1 MVQASSILVFRTGSA
16 FAFSA
21 SPIWYFSR
29 GGGLFISL
37 PPDPRASPLLL
48 METGRKNSLGF
59 LLIVR
64 FVGNMLRLSWYTPFA
79 FWCLLFCSSGL
90 GSKQEAINHILCV
103 VCGSLVHRVTD
114 ATMPLDLQNWSLRW
128 GLAHQWVGQQLP
140 IGPFPS
146 LHRPADGCLPRAP
159 NSSVPLWEIQIVCR
173 LEAATQELRRFFPFR
188 QDEAAG
194 VVYILFCV
202 PIAAQ
207 PKVRHLL
214 DLARTRN
221 HTFLKRG
228 PPVPPTPHS
237 PFPWYTHKPA

>member
-59 LLIVR
+59 LLIVP

-114 ATMPLDLQNWSLRW
+114 ATMPLDLRNWSLRW
-128 GLAHQWVGQQLP
+128 GSATADRALSIP
-140 IGPFPS
+140 PS
-146 LHRPADGCLPRAP
+146 SRRWL
-159 NSSVPLWEIQIVCR
+159 SS
-173 LEAATQELRRFFPFR
+173 
-188 QDEAAG
+188 
-194 VVYILFCV
+194 
-202 PIAAQ
+202 
-207 PKVRHLL
+207 
-214 DLARTRN
+214 
-221 HTFLKRG
+221 
-228 PPVPPTPHS
+228 
-237 PFPWYTHKPA
+237 